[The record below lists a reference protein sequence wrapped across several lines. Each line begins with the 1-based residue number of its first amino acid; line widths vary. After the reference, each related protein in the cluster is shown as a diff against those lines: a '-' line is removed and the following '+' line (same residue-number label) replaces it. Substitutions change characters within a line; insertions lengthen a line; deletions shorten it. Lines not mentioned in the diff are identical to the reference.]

1 MRFRKPNA
9 TAEILLDV
17 LEMNHALA
25 SFHIAHAQSIT
36 MINRYDSYRVRACV
50 LVDNVVSSVV
60 IKQTNKIWYKRSL

>member
-25 SFHIAHAQSIT
+25 IFHITSTHAQSIT

-50 LVDNVVSSVV
+50 LVGNVVTSVV
-60 IKQTNKIWYKRSL
+60 IKQTNKIWYK